1 MSRYIS
7 LCSMSVI
14 LYRDYMIAYGYRR
27 QLKPTTPR
35 TAPVS
40 KKTKKMSVGIIQL
53 EPRVSPYVCASA
65 PVRLCVCVCTPTR
78 LCAYAG
84 SSTAPVRVCA
94 RLCVS
99 FTISKHLAYF
109 CLMFFFQIRGCHL
122 FCYLRIV
129 ISRTTDRHTVN
140 RYGNRLALSIL
151 QGLASKR
158 ATKKTKGLTS

>member
-1 MSRYIS
+1 MVTDGNWS
-7 LCSMSVI
+7 
-14 LYRDYMIAYGYRR
+14 
-27 QLKPTTPR
+27 QLLLEQPQFLKKLKKCQWVSYSWNRACP
-35 TAPVS
+35 PV
-40 KKTKKMSVGIIQL
+40 
-53 EPRVSPYVCASA
+53 PAYVCASA

-109 CLMFFFQIRGCHL
+109 CLMFFFQIRGCHP
-122 FCYLRIV
+122 FRYLRIV

-158 ATKKTKGLTS
+158 ATEKTKGLTS